1 MPQTRQSEKALRQNI
16 KKAKENR
23 ALKAALDTLLKRTKK
38 ALAAKSADA
47 EKLVKEAIIKI
58 DKATKRKLLKKNT
71 ASRRKSLLMRAL
83 NKNKK

>member
-16 KKAKENR
+16 KRAKANR
-23 ALKAALDTLLKRTKK
+23 ALKASLETLLKKTKR
-38 ALAAKSADA
+38 ALAAKSSDA
-47 EKLVKEAIIKI
+47 EKMVKEAIVKI
-58 DKATKRKLLKKNT
+58 DKATKRHLLNKNT